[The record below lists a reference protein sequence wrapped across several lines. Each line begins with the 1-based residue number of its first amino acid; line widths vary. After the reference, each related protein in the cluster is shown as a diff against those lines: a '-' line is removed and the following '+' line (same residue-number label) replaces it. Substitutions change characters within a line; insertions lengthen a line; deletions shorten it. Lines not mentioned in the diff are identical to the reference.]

1 MSKLSRENTAL
12 KMKGAG
18 DGIKTLIP
26 KSTERIPVPS
36 SRKFTAT
43 TVRDESVQLKLKQVL
58 DDIQQKQGKLK
69 KSKSIAEITPTKSNR
84 RKPKRPAVGGTSM
97 VLHATPRPPVDD
109 VERTPSGR
117 VERERRL
124 EVLVYHRMLLCVWR
138 RSKARLAMVSE
149 SLRRRQDQIC
159 NLEKQVDCLKDL
171 TQSECHKRGEA
182 TGNCQRME
190 SILQTIRTEN
200 SSLIGEKVSLQN
212 ELNNLRSKLENSN
225 IDLENLKNEIDTKN
239 VYVKRLESDILR
251 ERQIIENLKKENEYL
266 SAKVKARD
274 VEIKAH
280 EEIAD
285 RLSRTLGDVEK
296 HLRESEAEKRARIS
310 DLQKLSE
317 RYQSKVKKFECVQ
330 QELSRASRVHQEMR
344 GNVDDLK
351 EKLAKLGGELETV
364 SEENERLRKEMCV
377 KRGWWKNARDF
388 MAVSWAI
395 LQNAAYIMLP
405 AL

>member
-97 VLHATPRPPVDD
+97 VLHATPRLPVDD

-266 SAKVKARD
+266 SAKVSRNSIIPGWHESRLTPGSTRAPRNPMTNCASQVKARD

-317 RYQSKVKKFECVQ
+317 
-330 QELSRASRVHQEMR
+330 
-344 GNVDDLK
+344 
-351 EKLAKLGGELETV
+351 
-364 SEENERLRKEMCV
+364 
-377 KRGWWKNARDF
+377 
-388 MAVSWAI
+388 
-395 LQNAAYIMLP
+395 
-405 AL
+405 